1 MAEGSLTFTELETAA
16 TQATPATSTE
26 QAPAT
31 PVVEAPATTETKP
44 QFTDADVQAYQQL
57 VDMGITPQ
65 NAAQF
70 KEAKTALDNLP
81 VLMKSPEGLRILM
94 DEIQKNDP
102 EAYKTVKEYVSDR
115 WWNDLPEST
124 KNASGNGSQSRTAD
138 STPAVDPE
146 IATMKREWAQI
157 KNERIQAET
166 AKQTAALNEKFN
178 NSLDALV
185 AKLPENIPADKREHI
200 RLKAEK
206 LIWSDNAAR
215 NRINQGVFTDVP
227 TYFSKASSLVTAETK
242 ASANAEHDR
251 RAGVEARGSREI
263 PAAAENMNGSAS
275 SKQEGHGHDPI
286 WGDISSNEL
295 KSAYK

>member
-1 MAEGSLTFTELETAA
+1 MAEASLTFTELETAA
-16 TQATPATSTE
+16 TQPATATPAE
-26 QAPAT
+26 PAAAT
-31 PVVEAPATTETKP
+31 PAEVPAETKP

-57 VDMGITPQ
+57 VDLGITPQ

-81 VLMKSPEGLRILM
+81 ILMKSPDGLRMLM

-124 KNASGNGSQSRTAD
+124 KNASGNGSQSRTTD

-146 IATMKREWAQI
+146 IAAMKREWAQI
-157 KNERIQAET
+157 KATQQQEASAR
-166 AKQTAALNEKFN
+166 QTAQLTEKFN

-215 NRINQGVFTDVP
+215 DRINKGVFTDVP

-275 SKQEGHGHDPI
+275 SKQEGHGQDPI
-286 WGDISSNEL
+286 WGNIDASEL

>member
-1 MAEGSLTFTELETAA
+1 MAEASLTFTELETAA
-16 TQATPATSTE
+16 TQPASATPAEPAT
-26 QAPAT
+26 AT

-44 QFTDADVQAYQQL
+44 QFTDADVEAYKQL
-57 VDMGITPQ
+57 VDMGINPQ
-65 NAAQF
+65 NAADF
-70 KEAKTALDNLP
+70 KAAKTALDNLP
-81 VLMKSPEGLRILM
+81 MLLENNPDLLM
-94 DEIQKNDP
+94 DEIEKNNP
-102 EAYKTVKEYVSDR
+102 NLHKQLLEKFSDR
-115 WWNDLPEST
+115 WFNRLPAEVR
-124 KNASGNGSQSRTAD
+124 NGSGNGSQSRTAD

-146 IATMKREWAQI
+146 IAAIKREWSQI
-157 KNERIQAET
+157 KATQLQEAT
-166 AKQTAALNEKFN
+166 ARQTAQLTEKFN

-215 NRINQGVFTDVP
+215 DRINKGVFTDVP

-242 ASANAEHDR
+242 ASATAEHDR
-251 RAGVEARGSREI
+251 RARVEARGSREI
-263 PAAAENMNGSAS
+263 PAAAENTNGSAS
-275 SKQEGHGHDPI
+275 SKQEGHGSDSI

>member
-1 MAEGSLTFTELETAA
+1 MAEASLTFTELETAA
-16 TQATPATSTE
+16 TQPATATPAE
-26 QAPAT
+26 QAA
-31 PVVEAPATTETKP
+31 VVAAPATTIP
-44 QFTDADVQAYQQL
+44 QFTDADVEAYKQL

-65 NAAQF
+65 NAGDF
-70 KEAKTALDNLP
+70 KAAKQALDNLP
-81 VLMKSPEGLRILM
+81 MLLENNPDLLM
-94 DEIQKNDP
+94 DEIEKNNP
-102 EAYKTVKEYVSDR
+102 GLHKQLLEKFSDR
-115 WWNDLPEST
+115 WFNRLPAEVR
-124 KNASGNGSQSRTAD
+124 NGSGNGSQSRTTD

-146 IATMKREWAQI
+146 IATIKREWAQI
-157 KNERIQAET
+157 KATQQQEASAR
-166 AKQTAALNEKFN
+166 QTAQLTEKFN

-215 NRINQGVFTDVP
+215 DRINKGVFTDVP

-242 ASANAEHDR
+242 ASATAEHDR

-275 SKQEGHGHDPI
+275 SKQEGHGQDPI
-286 WGDISSNEL
+286 WGNIDANEL

>member
-1 MAEGSLTFTELETAA
+1 MEGNLTFTELETAA
-16 TQATPATSTE
+16 TQATSATSTE
-26 QAPAT
+26 QATGTTAT
-31 PVVEAPATTETKP
+31 ETTAAATETKP

-65 NAAQF
+65 NAQQF

-124 KNASGNGSQSRTAD
+124 KNASGNGSQSRTTE

-146 IATMKREWAQI
+146 LQAIKREWQQI
-157 KNERIQAET
+157 KATQQQEAVTRHNTQIM
-166 AKQTAALNEKFN
+166 EKFN

-215 NRINQGVFTDVP
+215 ERINKGVFTDVP
-227 TYFSKASSLVTAETK
+227 THFSKASSLVTAETK
-242 ASANAEHDR
+242 AAASAEHDR

-286 WGDISSNEL
+286 WGDISANEL